1 MFRFGQL
8 RRRSLCALSFRNL
21 VTLTL
26 VLMFTCQSGRAQTN
40 IYDWNRVESLD
51 PGSAIWIRT
60 SAGRKYHGELVKVTD
75 ATIWFN
81 SDEPRFPGRV
91 WIQRQ
96 LPREEV
102 KEVRRYS
109 QAAAGAVGAVI
120 GGGVGVG
127 IGAAIDA
134 RTKPNDDPHLAAFV
148 FGMIGAIFGGVLAS
162 ATTSLAKGKTIYR
175 APQNAPQDALP
186 PTY

>member
-1 MFRFGQL
+1 MFPVGQL
-8 RRRSLCALSFRNL
+8 RRPLRAASFRSA

-26 VLMFTCQSGRAQTN
+26 VLMFTCQPGWAQAN
-40 IYDWNRVESLD
+40 IYNWNRVESLD
-51 PGSAIWIRT
+51 PGSGIWIRT
-60 SAGRKYHGELVKVTD
+60 TAGRKYHGELVKATD
-75 ATIWFN
+75 DTMWFY

-91 WIQRQ
+91 WIQRR
-96 LPREEV
+96 LPREDV

-127 IGAAIDA
+127 MGAAIDA
-134 RTKPNDDPHLAAFV
+134 RTRPNDDPHLAAFV
-148 FGMIGAIFGGVLAS
+148 FGMLGAVFAGVLAS
-162 ATTSLAKGKTIYR
+162 TSTSIARGKTIYR
-175 APQNAPQDALP
+175 APQHAPEDALP